1 MENENNTDL
10 AHWYVVYTYSG
21 YENKVKVTLEKL
33 VENRG
38 MQDKIQEIII
48 PMEEEIEIK
57 DGKQK
62 TSIKKVFPGYVLI
75 KMIMTDETWYIVK
88 NIKGVFN
95 FVGVGEKP
103 LPLTEKEMQTLGI
116 EDIMNLDFEVGD
128 TVRIITEPFYNYTA
142 TIEEMN
148 HAGNEG
154 GKKGGNKNQNLD
166 ANSFDLYSKR
176 TFKKVYK
183 GINFKDG
190 KIDYYT
196 LFNDTVKNVVE
207 NSEEKIKILEKE
219 YKKDNWSKNMTGIKL
234 QNNKNL
240 FSFRNEYYKK
250 HCEQFNSDINEF
262 INKYNSERLQELEYN
277 QKWKDT
283 MKNLKEN
290 LEQFNKKT
298 GNIIQKETNEEVLK
312 TDNSKSS
319 KKKK

>member
-128 TVRIITEPFYNYTA
+128 TLRIITEPFYNYTA
-142 TIEEMN
+142 TIEE
-148 HAGNEG
+148 
-154 GKKGGNKNQNLD
+154 
-166 ANSFDLYSKR
+166 
-176 TFKKVYK
+176 
-183 GINFKDG
+183 IFKDKKRVKVKVSMFG
-190 KIDYYT
+190 RET
-196 LFNDTVKNVVE
+196 TVD
-207 NSEEKIKILEKE
+207 LEF
-219 YKKDNWSKNMTGIKL
+219 D
-234 QNNKNL
+234 Q
-240 FSFRNEYYKK
+240 
-250 HCEQFNSDINEF
+250 
-262 INKYNSERLQELEYN
+262 
-277 QKWKDT
+277 
-283 MKNLKEN
+283 
-290 LEQFNKKT
+290 
-298 GNIIQKETNEEVLK
+298 IQKI
-312 TDNSKSS
+312 
-319 KKKK
+319 

>member
-142 TIEEMN
+142 TIEE
-148 HAGNEG
+148 
-154 GKKGGNKNQNLD
+154 
-166 ANSFDLYSKR
+166 
-176 TFKKVYK
+176 
-183 GINFKDG
+183 IFKDKKRVKVKVSMFG
-190 KIDYYT
+190 RETTVDLEFNQVQKI
-196 LFNDTVKNVVE
+196 
-207 NSEEKIKILEKE
+207 
-219 YKKDNWSKNMTGIKL
+219 
-234 QNNKNL
+234 
-240 FSFRNEYYKK
+240 
-250 HCEQFNSDINEF
+250 
-262 INKYNSERLQELEYN
+262 
-277 QKWKDT
+277 
-283 MKNLKEN
+283 
-290 LEQFNKKT
+290 
-298 GNIIQKETNEEVLK
+298 
-312 TDNSKSS
+312 
-319 KKKK
+319 

>member
-1 MENENNTDL
+1 LENENNTDL

-142 TIEEMN
+142 TIEE
-148 HAGNEG
+148 
-154 GKKGGNKNQNLD
+154 
-166 ANSFDLYSKR
+166 
-176 TFKKVYK
+176 
-183 GINFKDG
+183 IFKDKKRVKVKVSMFG
-190 KIDYYT
+190 RET
-196 LFNDTVKNVVE
+196 TVD
-207 NSEEKIKILEKE
+207 LEF
-219 YKKDNWSKNMTGIKL
+219 D
-234 QNNKNL
+234 Q
-240 FSFRNEYYKK
+240 
-250 HCEQFNSDINEF
+250 
-262 INKYNSERLQELEYN
+262 
-277 QKWKDT
+277 
-283 MKNLKEN
+283 
-290 LEQFNKKT
+290 
-298 GNIIQKETNEEVLK
+298 IQKI
-312 TDNSKSS
+312 
-319 KKKK
+319 

>member
-142 TIEEMN
+142 TIEE
-148 HAGNEG
+148 
-154 GKKGGNKNQNLD
+154 
-166 ANSFDLYSKR
+166 
-176 TFKKVYK
+176 
-183 GINFKDG
+183 IFKD
-190 KIDYYT
+190 KKR
-196 LFNDTVKNVVE
+196 VKVKVSMFGRE
-207 NSEEKIKILEKE
+207 
-219 YKKDNWSKNMTGIKL
+219 TPV
-234 QNNKNL
+234 
-240 FSFRNEYYKK
+240 
-250 HCEQFNSDINEF
+250 
-262 INKYNSERLQELEYN
+262 ELEFS
-277 QKWKDT
+277 Q
-283 MKNLKEN
+283 
-290 LEQFNKKT
+290 
-298 GNIIQKETNEEVLK
+298 IQKV
-312 TDNSKSS
+312 D
-319 KKKK
+319 

>member
-142 TIEEMN
+142 TIEEI
-148 HAGNEG
+148 
-154 GKKGGNKNQNLD
+154 
-166 ANSFDLYSKR
+166 F
-176 TFKKVYK
+176 
-183 GINFKDG
+183 
-190 KIDYYT
+190 
-196 LFNDTVKNVVE
+196 
-207 NSEEKIKILEKE
+207 
-219 YKKDNWSKNMTGIKL
+219 
-234 QNNKNL
+234 
-240 FSFRNEYYKK
+240 
-250 HCEQFNSDINEF
+250 
-262 INKYNSERLQELEYN
+262 
-277 QKWKDT
+277 
-283 MKNLKEN
+283 
-290 LEQFNKKT
+290 
-298 GNIIQKETNEEVLK
+298 
-312 TDNSKSS
+312 
-319 KKKK
+319 